1 MEEFPGALGTSAS
14 LILRLGQAFFSSA
27 SLLFMC
33 WNNKFFR
40 YSAFCFLKA
49 VMSIVIPWS
58 LCLALVDACSILLK
72 RPIRRRGVVSFIVT
86 GDWIFV
92 ASRARAVRVENISR
106 LLDISNIHQFKVNDK
121 SILYL
126 NSRSKQEPREIRDN
140 TFKKCKMCQWPIDTQ
155 LFCSIGCKVKSNM
168 PFVTDNYEHTHLFK
182 KSNKKD
188 NTPNSSKKE
197 TVKNSRKGIPK
208 RSPFF

>member
-1 MEEFPGALGTSAS
+1 MEVIKPCNPQWLTPLLESEFRCSCESVYKLHFCVVCMT
-14 LILRLGQAFFSSA
+14 I
-27 SLLFMC
+27 
-33 WNNKFFR
+33 
-40 YSAFCFLKA
+40 AFCENCKEKDQLHEA
-49 VMSIVIPWS
+49 HQSIQ
-58 LCLALVDACSILLK
+58 
-72 RPIRRRGVVSFIVT
+72 
-86 GDWIFV
+86 IFV